1 MPRQY
6 IHYFDSKNIISETQ
20 LALSNQQNEHFFTC
34 PKHKD
39 DFKHYCLTCN
49 QLLCN
54 ECISQEPH
62 QSIQPKSKQHDF
74 EPINLT
80 GYAHVLKLHNQLSK
94 YKSQIYSVLDLLKND
109 NNNNL
114 FNHQNHNQQSSS
126 SSNESVEQLVS
137 YLNKNYHKA
146 INDIDNMHKY
156 YKQLLDERK
165 QDLHNE
171 LNSIYNS
178 KQLLINNIQSIS
190 KNEDNVANITNKIDN
205 VVNYTQKL
213 LKNCV
218 GNSASLHELL
228 LIKQPVEQKLEE
240 LIERLK
246 VVTNGDKRTRIE
258 CQKVT

>member
-1 MPRQY
+1 M
-6 IHYFDSKNIISETQ
+6 
-20 LALSNQQNEHFFTC
+20 
-34 PKHKD
+34 
-39 DFKHYCLTCN
+39 
-49 QLLCN
+49 
-54 ECISQEPH
+54 
-62 QSIQPKSKQHDF
+62 
-74 EPINLT
+74 
-80 GYAHVLKLHNQLSK
+80 
-94 YKSQIYSVLDLLKND
+94 LDLLKND

-114 FNHQNHNQQSSS
+114 FNHQNHNQQSSSSS

-178 KQLLINNIQSIS
+178 KQLLINNIQSMG

-218 GNSASLHELL
+218 GNSSSLHELL